1 MTITVTGVK
10 KEVAD
15 GLTLAQLVVDEK
27 VETPEYVTASVNE
40 EFISSSSFE
49 DTVLKDGDNVEFIY
63 FMGGGEYWHSLTN
76 SWSAIPVT

>member
-15 GLTLAQLVVDEK
+15 GLTLAQLAIDEK

-63 FMGGGEYWHSLTN
+63 FMGGGQ
-76 SWSAIPVT
+76 

>member
-15 GLTLAQLVVDEK
+15 GLTLAQLVIDEK

-63 FMGGGEYWHSLTN
+63 FMGGGQ
-76 SWSAIPVT
+76 

>member
-63 FMGGGEYWHSLTN
+63 FMEGGQ
-76 SWSAIPVT
+76 